1 MAGIETMAREPRI
14 YIVDDD
20 AAVRDSLQLLLT
32 SAGYDQVVAY
42 PSGLTFLAESKPQTG
57 DCLLLDVQMPDIG
70 GLELQNELKR
80 RATELAVIIMT
91 GHADVPIAVRAMKAG
106 AADFIEK
113 PFSEMELLGAVGK
126 ALAAAAETSREHEEA
141 SETVRRA
148 QTLTARERE
157 VFEAMISGRPNK
169 VIAHDLGISQRT
181 VEIHRARVMD
191 KMEAPNLSTLVR
203 WAMAAQIVAKRD

>member
-42 PSGLTFLAESKPQTG
+42 PSGLTFLGESKPQTG

-113 PFSEMELLGAVGK
+113 PFSDTELLGAVGK
-126 ALAAAAETSREHEEA
+126 ALAAAAETSREHEQA
-141 SETVRRA
+141 SETLRRA